1 MPTAIEGAYSTVSV
15 HAMTELDAVNMML
28 SNAGESPVDT
38 LENSTHADAVQS
50 RQVLLDA
57 SRDVQLEGWHFN
69 TEHGVTLAVAK
80 PTPGKIPVPVNALR
94 VDVSPHT
101 GKVGDYL
108 NHDIIQRG
116 SYLYDLTEHTDKFD
130 HDITVTI
137 VYLLPFEQLPEAAR
151 YYIAIKASRRFRQM
165 IDGGDDG
172 MGSLSQQDEL
182 RARNTL
188 MREDSKGLD
197 AGFLSPR
204 NNTLIGHDLGRV
216 LRRRL

>member
-1 MPTAIEGAYSTVSV
+1 MPTAIEGAYDTVSV

-38 LENSTHADAVQS
+38 LENSINADAIQS

-69 TEHGVTLAVAK
+69 TEHGVRLEVSE
-80 PTPGKIPVPVNALR
+80 PTPGRIPVPVNALR
-94 VDVSPHT
+94 VDLSPHT
-101 GKVGDYL
+101 GRVGDYVKY
-108 NHDIIQRG
+108 DIIQRG
-116 SYLYDLTEHTDKFD
+116 EYLYDLTHHTDKFERPLFA
-130 HDITVTI
+130 TI

-151 YYIAIKASRRFRQM
+151 YYIAVKASRRFRQM